1 MAQTSRST
9 VVICNIVRI
18 INLPYPENPGAES
31 FRFLGLT
38 FNASESWFM
47 YQIIL
52 SSRIIVSV
60 LSKKLGGAKFHTG

>member
-1 MAQTSRST
+1 MAHTSSNA

-38 FNASESWFM
+38 SNATESWFI

-52 SSRIIVSV
+52 SSRIIVFV
-60 LSKKLGGAKFHTG
+60 LSKKFGGA